1 MIMIKR
7 LQIAFICFLFFIPSL
22 MYSTHIVG
30 GALTYVYNGGSS
42 YTITLKLYRDCGPGT
57 AGFPGSVT
65 ITVLGNN
72 GAAFSTSRD
81 ITMDLGT
88 VTNVPSNLDPCAT
101 PPNPMPCTQQGIYT
115 TTVNNLPPNPGGY
128 HLYYQQTA
136 RNLSLTNIVNAS
148 CNCLGESFYADI
160 PGNTIVW
167 AEDFLLANG
176 TTVDNGSTAWTTAA
190 GAVAPA
196 TASVQNNLF
205 EITGK
210 DNAIQT
216 WTSQSINIAA
226 FTGGVNVSLNLTE
239 NGTLEPNDSI
249 KVYYRLN
256 GGALTPFS
264 TNGVLADDF
273 GSAVASQA
281 SLIGSTLQLIVYT
294 HYDASSPNSEIYR
307 FDDVN
312 VIGNDFLKNSNPSYD
327 LLPPL
332 FLCAGKP
339 FSFDHSATD
348 VDGDS
353 LVYSFYSPYDGENT
367 AGPLDPTFTNN
378 VAKFTS
384 IKWVSGYSETN
395 PLGGAPLVLNPSTG
409 SLEGTPPSLGQFVVG
424 IMVKEYRKGKYM
436 SQTIRDF
443 QFNVVNCPE
452 QISAILKP
460 ITVCNGKTVNFQNY
474 GGSTG
479 NNWHWNFGDPAVT
492 TDVSTLNFPS
502 YTYPGAGT
510 YTVQLI
516 TGYKTNCADTATAPV
531 NVVTIKSGFTHN
543 APKCVNS
550 AVTFTQTSTS
560 SSNDVIITSSWNFGD
575 GGTSTV
581 QNPTHSYAAG
591 GTYKVLLTL
600 TTNLGCT
607 DTISKY
613 VTIAPK
619 PIVNAG
625 PDQTVCA
632 TIGNVSLT
640 GTVTNATG
648 GTWTTSGTGTFTPSV
663 TTLNANYKVSTAD
676 TVAGNIKLILT
687 STGNGTCS
695 AISDTM
701 VVGISHTSAKA
712 NAGPDKTICGVTSTT
727 ISGNIP
733 ALGSG
738 KWTVV
743 SGGASITDPNAATTT
758 VTGLTTPGASYT
770 FRWTITNAACIPSS
784 DDVVITVDLLPT
796 PSNAGTDKT
805 ICNTSTTTLAANTP
819 VVGTGLWTV
828 VSGTAVVTTPTSPT
842 SGVTGLIPGDTVVLK
857 WTITKG
863 LCSNAS
869 TVKVMIAKAATVN
882 AGVDQFFCT
891 PANAALNGVVAGG
904 TTTGIWSTLGDG
916 TFTPGASILNTSYIP
931 GSTDIANKKL
941 TLVLTST
948 NNNVCSAATDTMNV
962 FFTGFIG
969 TATVTT
975 TNVSCYG
982 NTDGT
987 ATVSVTGG
995 IPAYTYFWSTVPAQ
1009 TGVTAT
1015 NLGIGTYSVTIKNA
1029 SGCTT
1034 QTTATITQPAPLAVN
1049 SSVTPISCFGGSNG
1063 IINITPTGGTAPY
1076 SYLSTPGNQTA
1087 VPITN
1092 LSIGT
1097 YTVVV
1102 TDAKNC
1108 KLTSAY
1114 TITQST
1120 QILTSFSIATVSCF
1134 GKNDGAITSSTTGG
1148 VPPYTYSWS
1157 PGGAASPNVSG
1168 LPAGTYTIT
1177 VTDKLGC
1184 FMSSS
1189 TLITEPPVLATSIT
1203 GTNETCNHLNDGT
1216 ATVIVSGGTPNYT
1229 YTWNPGLLKTASV
1242 INLVAGTYTVTIKD
1256 LKGCT
1261 ATPIITITQPLPL
1274 TVNLISQANVYCN
1287 GGSNGSVTA
1296 NPNGGT
1302 PPYTY
1307 LWSPGNTTNATLSNV
1322 PIGTYT
1328 VTLTDKNGCTA
1339 QKTATIT
1346 EPALLTVSSTITN
1359 VSCPSGNNGVLKATP
1374 TGGTSPYTYLWLPIN
1389 KTTATVS
1396 GLIAG
1401 TYSLTVTDAKGCKN
1415 MTTYTV
1421 TQPQPIVITYTV
1433 KQVSCFNGSDA
1444 TVSTDVTGG
1453 TAPYTY
1459 SWSTG
1464 GIKTADITGLKIGTY
1479 TLTVTD
1485 AAGCKASKAVTIT
1498 QPAILTAQASGVDET
1513 CSYLNNGS
1521 VKVIANGGTL
1531 PYTYLWQPTSDTIA
1545 TVTALPAGTYSVTV
1559 TDMNGCT
1566 VSVSAIVNEPL
1577 PMDITFDD
1585 QIDVSCYSGSDGTV
1599 RAIPTG
1605 GTPNYSYLWMP
1616 GNSTSDAISNIPAG
1630 TYTVTVT
1637 DKNNCQVQ
1645 NSVTIGEPPL
1655 PVSVTT
1661 SSTPAS
1667 CYGGN
1672 DGTATAIAAG
1682 GTAPYTYKWMPG
1694 NNTGATA
1701 TGLIAGTYTV
1711 TVTDSKGCTS
1721 ISMISV
1727 GESSK
1732 MIVTTSAVEAACF
1745 KDNGEA
1751 RVKASGGIAPYT
1763 YLWSPTGATA
1773 DSAIGLYSGAYTVL
1787 VTDANGCT
1795 SLASVN
1801 VNDKGVPKPTIFNVV
1816 NVKCFGDSTG
1826 SASVSVTGGSG
1837 NYTYLW
1843 LPHGGTGVTAV
1854 NLTAGSYTVTVT
1866 DPAGCQSLATTSPD
1880 IVQPS
1885 KIIPDITTTLISCF
1899 GGSNGTATATATGG
1913 VPGYTYT
1920 WLPQGTT
1927 GATIQNL
1934 SAITYTLQVKDAN
1947 NCIVKSNYTVTQP
1960 ATLYLTLSKKSVSC
1974 FGGSDGTVAA
1984 LASSGVPP
1992 YSYKWMPGNISGQK
2006 LSNLPAG
2013 TYTVTVTDIKGCT
2026 LSSSIT
2032 IDQPTKIVLVT
2043 GSKNATCDLPNGKAY
2058 VSVSGGTQPYTY
2070 LWPTLALT
2078 KDTASGLYGGS
2089 YTVIVK
2095 DKNQCSSSPTVI
2107 VNKEIAP
2114 IITITATTNVSC
2126 YAGSD
2131 GSATANLSGGK
2142 APYSYAWLPSG
2153 GSTLTA
2159 TNLTAGSYTITVSDA
2174 NGCVTA
2180 DTTDPEITQPTELS
2194 LSTTVESVK
2203 CFGQNNGSAVVLA
2216 AGGTP
2221 GYSYKWLPGGSTG
2234 TAVTTITAGT
2244 YTVEVTDTKNCKQT
2258 ITAVISQPDT
2268 LISVVTSST
2277 NVNCF
2282 NETTGA
2288 ASVDVKGGTLNYTYN
2303 WLPNIGNGPEVSGL
2317 PAGSYTVMIS
2327 DANACSTSSTVVI
2340 TQPNQSLSATA
2351 VYNNVNC
2358 FGGPTGDAHVSV
2370 VGGSPAYTFKWTPTG
2385 GTDSIATKL
2394 KANNYYVQIKDAHG
2408 CETNISIPITQ
2419 PTMLLGELLVTQPT
2433 CGFQNGSIISQIS
2446 GGSQPYKYLWSPDSS
2461 KYASI
2466 LGLHPGTY
2474 TLDIVDSK
2482 GCTIKLATVL
2492 DDIPLPVLTVASVQN
2507 VSCFGRNDGSITLAI
2522 NKGMPP
2528 FKFNWSPY
2536 GGDSTTASNLV
2547 AGIYTATVIDSLG
2560 CEAAVIATV
2569 TEPLPVDLKVISS
2582 MNVLCYN
2589 DHNGKATV
2597 LASGG
2602 TQPYFYYW
2610 LPINSSST
2618 TNTNLAAGTYT
2629 VTTTDQNNCKAAVS
2643 INIDQPPV
2651 LISEITKTKNNT
2663 CFNDS
2668 TGTITVD
2675 VKGGTLPY
2683 SYVWNIANSG
2693 SGNVLQHLGAGKYEV
2708 TVTDANGCTTKQ
2720 DTTILQPTK
2729 VITSTGPNDTICAG
2743 KFATLTATATGG
2755 SGDYYYIWSPT
2766 DSVNFGTLV
2775 TITNTN
2781 TTYTVTAYDKNGC
2794 VGTPDTASV
2803 KLYTLGY
2810 ENIDITAKSPV
2821 CAGQS
2826 IPLSLK
2832 ITGVTGK
2839 LDYLWNNN
2847 LGTTAGPFKITL
2859 YQPNTYI
2866 VTVTNE
2872 CGETVTDSLRILIT
2886 PQPKLIMGTDT
2897 NEICMPGSIQFNDSS
2912 VTGDITDPIISWLWS
2927 FGDGTTS
2934 TLTNPNHTFTQS
2946 GQYPVTLVVKTAG
2959 GCTSNNGG
2967 APILVDIHPS
2977 PTAAFTV
2984 NKTVMDLPYDELKCF
2999 NRSTG
3004 AKTYSW
3010 DFSDGTTSTE
3020 ENPQHQYTIIDDY
3033 RIRLIVKNQF
3043 TCMDTAYLDVRTDAD
3058 IIFPNVFTPNSSGS
3072 SNGAYDVKSLS
3083 NDVFFPYTSGV
3094 VSYKLQIFDRWGELI
3109 FESFNV
3115 EKGWDG
3121 YYNGKLCEQGV
3132 YIWKASVRLSNGKT
3146 FNKTGDVTL
3155 LR

>member
-1 MIMIKR
+1 MIKR
-7 LQIAFICFLFFIPSL
+7 LQIALICFLLSLPNL

-30 GALTYVYNGGSS
+30 GALTYVYNGGSN
-42 YTITLKLYRDCGPGT
+42 YTITLKLYRDCGAGT

-72 GAAFSTSRD
+72 GSAFTTSRD
-81 ITMDLGT
+81 ITMNLGT

-101 PPNPMPCTQQGIYT
+101 PPSPMPCTQQGIYT
-115 TTVNNLPPNPGGY
+115 ITVNNLPPNPGGY

-136 RNLSLTNIVNAS
+136 RNLSLTNVVNAS
-148 CNCLGESFYADI
+148 CNCIGESFYADI
-160 PGNTIVW
+160 PGMSVVW

-176 TTVDNGSTAWTTAA
+176 TTSDIGTTAWTTGA
-190 GAVAPA
+190 GATAP
-196 TASVQNNLF
+196 TSASVQNNLF

-216 WTSQSINIAA
+216 WTSQSINISSY
-226 FTGGVNVSLNLTE
+226 TSGVNASVNLAK
-239 NGTLEPNDSI
+239 NGTLDANDSI
-249 KVYYRLN
+249 KVFYRLN
-256 GGALTPFS
+256 GGPLTLFS
-264 TNGVLADDF
+264 TNGAIADDF
-273 GSAVASQA
+273 ANTAATQTGLVGS
-281 SLIGSTLQLIVYT
+281 SLQIVILV
-294 HYDASSPNSEIYR
+294 HFDASSPNTQVYR

-332 FLCAGKP
+332 FLCAGKY

-348 VDGDS
+348 SDGDS

-367 AGPLDPTFTNN
+367 AGPLDPKFTNN
-378 VAKFTS
+378 VAQFTP
-384 IKWVSGYSETN
+384 IKWVTGYSATN
-395 PLGGAPLVLNPSTG
+395 PLGGTPLTLNSSTG
-409 SLEGTPPSLGQFVVG
+409 MLEGTPPSLGQYVVG
-424 IMVKEYRKGKYM
+424 IMVKEYRNGKYM

-443 QFNVVNCPE
+443 QFNVVNCPA

-460 ITVCNGKTVNFQNY
+460 ITMCNGKTVNFQNY

-479 NNWHWNFGDPAVT
+479 TNWHWDFGNTAVT

-531 NVVTIKSGFTHN
+531 NIVTIKSGFTHN

-550 AVTFTQTSTS
+550 PVTFTQTSTS

-575 GGTSTV
+575 GGTSSA
-581 QNPTHSYAAG
+581 QNPTHSYATG

-600 TTNLGCT
+600 NTNLGCT

-613 VTIAPK
+613 VVIAPK

-632 TIGNVSLT
+632 TVGSVALS
-640 GTVTNATG
+640 GTITNATG
-648 GTWTTSGTGTFTPSV
+648 GIWTTTGTGTFTPST
-663 TTLNANYKVSTAD
+663 TTLNANYKASPAD
-676 TVAGNIKLILT
+676 TVASSIKLILT
-687 STGNGTCS
+687 STGNGTCG
-695 AISDTM
+695 AEKDTM
-701 VVGISHTSAKA
+701 LVTISHTSTKA
-712 NAGPDKTICGVTSTT
+712 NAGPDKTICGITSTT
-727 ISGNIP
+727 ISGNTP
-733 ALGSG
+733 AVGSG

-743 SGGASITDPNAATTT
+743 SGAATITDPNAATTT
-758 VTGLTTPGASYT
+758 VTGLTNPGASYT

-784 DDVVITVDLLPT
+784 DDVVITIDLLPT

-805 ICNTSTTTLAANTP
+805 ICNTSSSTLAGNTP

-828 VSGTAVVTTPTSPT
+828 VSGTASVTTPSSPT
-842 SGVTGLIPGDTVVLK
+842 SGVTGLIPGDTVVFK

-863 LCSNAS
+863 LCSNSS
-869 TVKVMIAKAATVN
+869 TVKIIIAKDATVN

-891 PANAALNGVVAGG
+891 PVNIALNGVVSGG

-916 TFTPGASILNTSYIP
+916 TFTPNASTLNATYIP

-948 NNNVCSAATDTMNV
+948 NNNVCSASTDTMNV
-962 FFTGFIG
+962 FFTGFVG
-969 TATVTT
+969 TVAVTT
-975 TNVSCYG
+975 TNISCYG

-995 IPAYTYFWSTVPAQ
+995 VPAYTYFWSTVPAQ
-1009 TGVTAT
+1009 TAVTAT
-1015 NLGIGTYSVTIKNA
+1015 NLGIGTYSVTIKN
-1029 SGCTT
+1029 SKGCIT
-1034 QTTATITQPAPLAVN
+1034 QTTATITQPAPLAIN
-1049 SSVTPISCFGGSNG
+1049 SSVTPISCYGDNNG

-1076 SYLSTPGNQTA
+1076 NYVCTPGTQTT

-1092 LSIGT
+1092 LGIGT
-1097 YTVVV
+1097 YTVTV
-1102 TDAKNC
+1102 TDAKSC
-1108 KLTSAY
+1108 QLTSIH
-1114 TITQST
+1114 TVTQST

-1148 VPPYTYSWS
+1148 VPPYSYSWNPS
-1157 PGGAASPNVSG
+1157 GITSPNASG
-1168 LPAGTYTIT
+1168 LSAGTYTIT

-1184 FMSSS
+1184 SMSSS
-1189 TLITEPPVLATSIT
+1189 TLITEPPVLATTIST
-1203 GTNETCNHLNDGT
+1203 TNETCSYLNDGT
-1216 ATVIVSGGTPNYT
+1216 ATVTVSGGTPNYT
-1229 YTWNPGLLKTASV
+1229 YSWNPGGLKTPTITGLPSF
-1242 INLVAGTYTVTIKD
+1242 TYTVTVKD

-1261 ATPIITITQPLPL
+1261 ATTIAT
-1274 TVNLISQANVYCN
+1274 ISQPAALSVNTISLTNVSCK

-1296 NPNGGT
+1296 NPLGGT
-1302 PPYTY
+1302 APYTY
-1307 LWSPGNTTNATLSNV
+1307 IWTPGNTTNAILSNV
-1322 PIGTYT
+1322 SVGTYT
-1328 VTLTDKNGCTA
+1328 VTVNDKNNCTA
-1339 QKTATIT
+1339 QKSVTIT
-1346 EPALLTVSSTITN
+1346 EPTLLQVNSTITN
-1359 VSCPSGNNGVLKATP
+1359 VSCPSGNNGMIKATP
-1374 TGGTSPYTYLWLPIN
+1374 SGGTGPYTYLWLPIN

-1396 GLIAG
+1396 GLTAG

-1415 MTTYTV
+1415 TTTH
-1421 TQPQPIVITYTV
+1421 TIIQPQPIVIAFIV
-1433 KQVSCFNGSDA
+1433 KNVSCFNGSDA
-1444 TVSTDVTGG
+1444 TVTTSVAGG

-1459 SWSTG
+1459 SWSIG
-1464 GIKTADITGLKIGTY
+1464 SIKTANLTGLKIGTY

-1485 AAGCKASKAVTIT
+1485 TAGCKASKAVTIT
-1498 QPAILTAQASGVDET
+1498 QPTLLTAITSSVDET
-1513 CSYLNNGS
+1513 CNYLDNGS
-1521 VKVIANGGTL
+1521 VSVIASGGTL
-1531 PYTYLWQPTSDTIA
+1531 PYKYVWQPTGETTA
-1545 TVTALPAGTYSVTV
+1545 TVTALAAGTYTITV
-1559 TDMNGCT
+1559 TDNNGCI
-1566 VSVSAIVNEPL
+1566 VSMSAVVNEPAPL
-1577 PMDITFDD
+1577 DITFDD
-1585 QIDVSCYSGSDGTV
+1585 QIDVSCYNGTDGTV

-1605 GTPNYSYLWMP
+1605 GTPNYSYLWTP

-1645 NSVTIGEPPL
+1645 NSIVIGEPVL
-1655 PVSVTT
+1655 PVSIST
-1661 SSTPAS
+1661 SSIPAS
-1667 CYGGN
+1667 CFGGSN
-1672 DGTATAIAAG
+1672 GTATAIATG
-1682 GTAPYTYKWMPG
+1682 GTSPYTYKWMPG
-1694 NNTGATA
+1694 NKTGGTA

-1711 TVTDSKGCTS
+1711 TVTDSKGCTNVNT
-1721 ISMISV
+1721 INV

-1732 MIVTTSAVEAACF
+1732 IIITTTTVEAACF
-1745 KDNGEA
+1745 KANGEA
-1751 RVKASGGIAPYT
+1751 RASVSGGLAPYT
-1763 YLWSPTGATA
+1763 YEWSPTGGTA
-1773 DSAIGLYSGAYTVL
+1773 DSAIGLFSGNYSVL
-1787 VTDANGCT
+1787 VKDANGCT
-1795 SLASVN
+1795 SSAVAN
-1801 VNDKGVPKPTIFNVV
+1801 INDKGIPKPTIFNVV

-1826 SASVSVTGGSG
+1826 SASVSVSGGSG

-1843 LPHGGTGVTAV
+1843 LPSGGTGTTAI
-1854 NLTAGSYTVTVT
+1854 NLTAGSYTVTVK

-1880 IVQPS
+1880 VVQPP
-1885 KIIPDITTTLISCF
+1885 KIVPDITTTLVSCF
-1899 GGSNGTATATATGG
+1899 GGNNGTAVATATGG

-1927 GATIQNL
+1927 GTNIQNL

-1947 NCIVKSNYTVTQP
+1947 NCIVQSNYTIVQP
-1960 ATLYLTLSKKSVSC
+1960 PALYLTLSKKPVSC
-1974 FGGSDGTVAA
+1974 FGGNDGGVAA
-1984 LASSGVPP
+1984 LATSGTPP

-2013 TYTVTVTDIKGCT
+2013 TYTVTATDMKGCSI
-2026 LSSSIT
+2026 SSSIT
-2032 IDQPTKIVLVT
+2032 LDQPTKIVLVT
-2043 GSKNATCDLPNGKAY
+2043 GSKNATCDLPNGKTY
-2058 VSVSGGTQPYTY
+2058 VTVSGGTLPYTY
-2070 LWPTLALT
+2070 LWPTVNVS
-2078 KDTASGLYGGS
+2078 KDTASNLYPGS

-2095 DKNQCSSSPTVI
+2095 DKNQCSSSQTII

-2114 IITITATTNVSC
+2114 IVNITSTTNVSC

-2131 GSATANLSGGK
+2131 GSATAILSGGK
-2142 APYSYAWLPSG
+2142 APYSYSWLPSG
-2153 GSTLTA
+2153 GTNLTA
-2159 TNLTAGSYTITVSDA
+2159 SNLTAGSYTISVTDA
-2174 NGCVTA
+2174 NGCIA
-2180 DTTDPEITQPTELS
+2180 SDTTDPEITQPFELA
-2194 LSTTVESVK
+2194 LSTTVESIK
-2203 CFGQNNGSAVVLA
+2203 CFGQNNGSVTVLA

-2221 GYSYKWLPGGSTG
+2221 GYTYKWLPGTG
-2234 TAVTTITAGT
+2234 TGTTLANQTAGT
-2244 YTVEVTDTKNCKQT
+2244 YTVEVKDAKNCMQT
-2258 ITAVISQPDT
+2258 ITAVIAQPDI
-2268 LISVVTSST
+2268 LTSSITSAT

-2282 NETTGA
+2282 NEATGA
-2288 ASVDVKGGTLNYTYN
+2288 ATVDVKGGTLNYSYN
-2303 WLPNIGNGPEVSGL
+2303 WSPNAGNGPEVSGL
-2317 PAGSYTVMIS
+2317 SAGSFTVTIV
-2327 DANACSTSSTVVI
+2327 DANSCSTSSTVLI
-2340 TQPNQSLSATA
+2340 TQPNQLLSATA
-2351 VYNNVNC
+2351 VFNNVNC

-2370 VGGSPAYTFKWTPTG
+2370 VGGSPAYTFKWTPSG

-2394 KANNYYVQIKDAHG
+2394 KANNYYVQIKDTHG
-2408 CETNISIPITQ
+2408 CETNIAIPITQ

-2433 CGFQNGSIISQIS
+2433 CGFQNGAIVSQLS
-2446 GGSQPYKYLWSPDSS
+2446 GGSPPYKYLWAPDSS

-2466 LGLHPGTY
+2466 LGLSPGPY
-2474 TLDIVDSK
+2474 TLDAVDSK
-2482 GCTIKLATVL
+2482 GCAIKLSVVL
-2492 DDIPLPVLTVASVQN
+2492 DDIPTPVLTVTSVQN
-2507 VSCFGRNDGSITLAI
+2507 VSCFGKNDGSITLTI

-2547 AGIYTATVIDSLG
+2547 AGVYTATVIDSLG

-2569 TEPLPVDLKVISS
+2569 TEPQPADLKLIASAD
-2582 MNVLCYN
+2582 VLCYN

-2597 LASGG
+2597 LATGG
-2602 TQPYFYYW
+2602 TQPYFYFW

-2618 TNTNLAAGTYT
+2618 TNTNLSAGTYT
-2629 VTTTDQNNCKAAVS
+2629 VTATDQNNCKASVS
-2643 INIDQPPV
+2643 INIEQPS
-2651 LISEITKTKNNT
+2651 LLTSAIIDTKDNT

-2668 TGTITVD
+2668 TGSITVD
-2675 VKGGTLPY
+2675 VKGGTTPY
-2683 SYVWNIANSG
+2683 AYLWNGNNSG
-2693 SGNVLQHLGAGKYEV
+2693 SGNVIQQLGAGNYKV
-2708 TVTDANGCTTKQ
+2708 IITDANGCSTKQ

-2743 KFATLTATATGG
+2743 QLATLTAMATGG
-2755 SGDYYYIWSPT
+2755 SGDYYYVWSPT
-2766 DSVNFGTLV
+2766 DSVNFGTLI
-2775 TITNTN
+2775 TITNVN

-2794 VGTPDTASV
+2794 AGTPDTASIRLFSFGDANLDV
-2803 KLYTLGY
+2803 
-2810 ENIDITAKSPV
+2810 IAKSPV
-2821 CAGQS
+2821 CPGQS

-2832 ITGVTGK
+2832 TTGVTGK

-2872 CGETVTDSLRILIT
+2872 CGASVTDSLRILIT
-2886 PQPKLIMGTDT
+2886 PQPKLNMGVDT

-2912 VTGDITDPIISWLWS
+2912 VTGDVKDPIISWLWT

-2934 TLTNPNHTFTQS
+2934 TVASPNHTFTQS
-2946 GQYPVTLVVKTAG
+2946 GQYPVTLVIKTAG

-2967 APILVDIHPS
+2967 APILVDIHPT

-2984 NKTVMDLPYDELKCF
+2984 NKLVMDLPYDELKCF
-2999 NRSTG
+2999 NQSTG

-3010 DFSDGTTSTE
+3010 DFSDGATSTE
-3020 ENPQHQYTIIDDY
+3020 ENPKHQYTIIDDY

-3058 IIFPNVFTPNSSGS
+3058 IIFPNVFTPSSSGS
-3072 SNGAYDVKSLS
+3072 TGGHYDVKSLT

-3094 VSYKLQIFDRWGELI
+3094 VSYKLQVFNRWGELI
-3109 FESFNV
+3109 FESFDV

-3132 YIWKASVRLSNGKT
+3132 YIWKAAVKLSNGKT